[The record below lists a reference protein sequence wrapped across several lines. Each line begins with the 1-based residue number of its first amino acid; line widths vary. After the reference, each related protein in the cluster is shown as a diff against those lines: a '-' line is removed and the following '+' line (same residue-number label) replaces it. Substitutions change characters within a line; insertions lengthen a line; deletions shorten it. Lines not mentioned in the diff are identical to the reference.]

1 MLLPTYGAIISVF
14 LIYYKNSAFSRY
26 TKKGLYFVFFKFS
39 VPMIL
44 LFIILFEVTNRTDID
59 LNNWAFLVYLIFN
72 GAILDYIFI
81 KYYYSII

>member
-1 MLLPTYGAIISVF
+1 MFLPTYGAIISVF
-14 LIYYKNSAFSRY
+14 IIYYKNSAFSTY
-26 TKKGLYFVFFKFS
+26 NKKGLYFVLFKFS

-59 LNNWAFLVYLIFN
+59 LNNWAFFVYLIFN